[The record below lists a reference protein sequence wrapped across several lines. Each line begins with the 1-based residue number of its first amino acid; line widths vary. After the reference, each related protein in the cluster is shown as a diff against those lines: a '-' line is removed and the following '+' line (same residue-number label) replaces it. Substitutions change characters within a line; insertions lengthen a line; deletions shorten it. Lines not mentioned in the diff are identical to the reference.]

1 MMNSG
6 KCSLRQAQTDI
17 YGLSSTVS
25 GLFPLSLPPNIETM
39 KFYNLIIKY
48 RFWLSLALVAVGVI
62 LNVTGTGFWPTF
74 PIYFVALIGLLSN
87 FFIGPLRLIQEPM
100 ERGEIEE
107 VEQIL
112 SSIWYPNLLYKP
124 IRSTYY
130 TIKGNLAMM
139 KQDFDT
145 AEKHLKK
152 SSDLGAPMP
161 EAEGAN
167 KLQLGMMAMQRGDLK
182 QGESYIRA
190 AIRAGIPDKES
201 EAVAYISMC
210 QIFMNKRE
218 FRAAKDFFRKA
229 KALKPTT
236 KQVVDQIK
244 EVEKYISRMP
254 G

>member
-1 MMNSG
+1 
-6 KCSLRQAQTDI
+6 
-17 YGLSSTVS
+17 
-25 GLFPLSLPPNIETM
+25 M

-48 RFWLSLALVAVGVI
+48 RFVLSLVALALAI
-62 LNVTGTGFWPTF
+62 LVNVESGFWPAF
-74 PIYFVALIGLLSN
+74 ILYFIALIGLFSH

-100 ERGEIEE
+100 EQGNIEE
-107 VEQIL
+107 VERIIN
-112 SSIWYPNLLYKP
+112 SIWFPNLLFKP

-130 TIKGNLAMM
+130 TLKGNLAMM
-139 KQDFDT
+139 KQDFDS

-152 SSDLGAPMP
+152 SSEIGTPMP

-167 KLQLGMMAMQRGDLK
+167 KLQLGMMALQKGDFRN
-182 QGESYIRA
+182 GESYIRA

-201 EAVAYISMC
+201 EAVAYLSMC

-229 KALKPTT
+229 KACKPKT

-244 EVEKYISRMP
+244 ELESYISRIP